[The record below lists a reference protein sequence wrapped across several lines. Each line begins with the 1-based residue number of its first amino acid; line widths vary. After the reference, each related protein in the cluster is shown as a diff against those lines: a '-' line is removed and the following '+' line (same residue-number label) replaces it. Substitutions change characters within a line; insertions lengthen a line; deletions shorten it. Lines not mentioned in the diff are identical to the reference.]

1 MGAAIAVTEFID
13 PFGLGRYRVPQHDV
27 APVGD
32 SGQKTLGNAPG
43 LGAIFFDL
51 PMDDTRRP
59 LCHAG
64 RQRTGEHQLPVIP
77 AQLACRL
84 KAAVN
89 PWVATLIAVC
99 GGDNLLPQR
108 G

>member
-43 LGAIFFDL
+43 WAPFF
-51 PMDDTRRP
+51 
-59 LCHAG
+59 
-64 RQRTGEHQLPVIP
+64 
-77 AQLACRL
+77 
-84 KAAVN
+84 
-89 PWVATLIAVC
+89 
-99 GGDNLLPQR
+99 
-108 G
+108 

>member
-59 LCHAG
+59 LFHASVSVLVSISSRLSRRSWPAAS
-64 RQRTGEHQLPVIP
+64 RQR
-77 AQLACRL
+77 
-84 KAAVN
+84 
-89 PWVATLIAVC
+89 
-99 GGDNLLPQR
+99 
-108 G
+108 

>member
-43 LGAIFFDL
+43 LGAIFLTSRWMIPAARFVMRAVSVL
-51 PMDDTRRP
+51 VSISSRLSRRSWP
-59 LCHAG
+59 AAS
-64 RQRTGEHQLPVIP
+64 RQR
-77 AQLACRL
+77 
-84 KAAVN
+84 
-89 PWVATLIAVC
+89 
-99 GGDNLLPQR
+99 
-108 G
+108 